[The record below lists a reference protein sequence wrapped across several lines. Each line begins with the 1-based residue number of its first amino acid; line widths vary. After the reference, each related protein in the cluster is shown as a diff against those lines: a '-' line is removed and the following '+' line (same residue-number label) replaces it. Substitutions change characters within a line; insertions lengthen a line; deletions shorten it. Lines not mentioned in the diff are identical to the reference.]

1 MAQIK
6 QHRWMLADP
15 TAAHQTLSH
24 SLTEYNSNLGDYSEP
39 VLGIMNALGI
49 DRQRTIEVNRTKS
62 CKKMRDS
69 RKEANGL
76 SAQGG
81 ILINSLSLSQ
91 SLQSS
96 SYNHFSAI
104 YYLLLERVREHRT
117 QQLNRQ
123 CGTWNQRPR
132 STSDSSS
139 PEVSVSIIPAL
150 IFSNSI
156 ICVPS
161 LKCLYPFSFSGDHGV
176 HREL

>member
-1 MAQIK
+1 MLVVDPSRRITVAQIK

-15 TAAHQTLSH
+15 TAARQTLSH

-49 DRQRTIEVNRTKS
+49 DRQRTIEVNRTKRWQRMKDS
-62 CKKMRDS
+62 CK
-69 RKEANGL
+69 AAITL
-76 SAQGG
+76 SCQGRVS
-81 ILINSLSLSQ
+81 INSMSLSQ

-139 PEVSVSIIPAL
+139 PEVNFWNHASPNL
-150 IFSNSI
+150 QQLNRL
-156 ICVPS
+156 CVPS
-161 LKCLYPFSFSGDHGV
+161 LK
-176 HREL
+176 